1 MLFRSGDELKELSL
15 RNTWVPGNFVTL
27 NADTTVDIS
36 GTATTFPA
44 GTYYGEIVQAQI
56 TADGYPMKVWDPAA
70 ADGLGSGDGY
80 DGWYNPTAAKEYL
93 AKAVEELAAQG
104 MEITKENP
112 IQIDYYTCS
121 IVETWNNQ
129 ANVYK
134 QVIES
139 NLDGLV
145 QVNIV
150 DTPDKIG
157 RASCRERV

>member
-1 MLFRSGDELKELSL
+1 
-15 RNTWVPGNFVTL
+15 
-27 NADTTVDIS
+27 
-36 GTATTFPA
+36 
-44 GTYYGEIVQAQI
+44 
-56 TADGYPMKVWDPAA
+56 
-70 ADGLGSGDGY
+70 
-80 DGWYNPTAAKEYL
+80 
-93 AKAVEELAAQG
+93 

-150 DTPDKIG
+150 DTPDTTSYQNTSYFNDTGADNCTDVNIG
-157 RASCRERV
+157 SGWSADYADPASYLDIMQRYAYLTKNFGLWGE

>member
-1 MLFRSGDELKELSL
+1 
-15 RNTWVPGNFVTL
+15 
-27 NADTTVDIS
+27 
-36 GTATTFPA
+36 
-44 GTYYGEIVQAQI
+44 
-56 TADGYPMKVWDPAA
+56 MKVWDPAA
-70 ADGLGSGDGY
+70 ADGLGAGDGY

-150 DTPDKIG
+150 DTPDTTSYQNTSYFNDTGADNCTDVNIG
-157 RASCRERV
+157 SGWSADYADPASYLDIMQRYAYLTKNFGLWGE